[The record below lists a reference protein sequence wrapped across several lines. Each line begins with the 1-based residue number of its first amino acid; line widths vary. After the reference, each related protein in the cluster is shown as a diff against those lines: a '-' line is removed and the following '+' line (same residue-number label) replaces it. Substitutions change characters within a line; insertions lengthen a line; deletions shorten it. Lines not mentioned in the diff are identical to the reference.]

1 MLTEFIAVK
10 TGYIFVQI
18 LICIYQSL
26 FTKNHLLKYE
36 LLARKI

>member
-1 MLTEFIAVK
+1 MII
-10 TGYIFVQI
+10 YIKQTYCVINTFQ
-18 LICIYQSL
+18 LNQIYQLL